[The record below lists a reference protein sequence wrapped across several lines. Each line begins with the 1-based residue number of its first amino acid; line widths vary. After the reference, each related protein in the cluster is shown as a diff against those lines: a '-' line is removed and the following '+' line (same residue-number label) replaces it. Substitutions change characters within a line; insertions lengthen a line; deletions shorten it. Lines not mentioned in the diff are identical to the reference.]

1 MGALNLSG
9 ADLANAQVNL
19 AAGAASFTVG
29 GVSHSQVELGGTAWT
44 HGLDGL
50 RDAWSRLRGPGHP
63 TWKLGTAA
71 AALAAVALLLVSVPD
86 RVTASVAIEGQVR
99 QIEIA
104 STEAYRVALHMPD
117 RDIARVHRGQSG
129 ALRLTGQPERS
140 IAFAVTTVTA
150 IASEH
155 EGVNG
160 FRVEAAWHGE
170 APHVSPGMQGVG
182 KVEVGRETC

>member
-1 MGALNLSG
+1 MVTGSSSPIELSGISSNSAVGALNLSG

-86 RVTASVAIEGQVR
+86 RVTASVVIEARCARSRSRRPKPIGWR
-99 QIEIA
+99 CICLTATSPACTAA
-104 STEAYRVALHMPD
+104 SP
-117 RDIARVHRGQSG
+117 
-129 ALRLTGQPERS
+129 
-140 IAFAVTTVTA
+140 
-150 IASEH
+150 
-155 EGVNG
+155 
-160 FRVEAAWHGE
+160 
-170 APHVSPGMQGVG
+170 AP
-182 KVEVGRETC
+182 CA